1 MDARLEFFLTHLQ
14 AVHPSTMATKSQ
26 RQTQGREGTVSTSN
40 AAIEAMDLAEKIS
53 SITPA
58 KAVFGTVVILLT
70 IIKVCSLLFRDE
82 MLQFTCNQESVVNE
96 LDYVELGLFCV
107 DICRALNR
115 GMDGKKL
122 DDLSQSV
129 RGAINQLTT

>member
-1 MDARLEFFLTHLQ
+1 
-14 AVHPSTMATKSQ
+14 MATKSQ